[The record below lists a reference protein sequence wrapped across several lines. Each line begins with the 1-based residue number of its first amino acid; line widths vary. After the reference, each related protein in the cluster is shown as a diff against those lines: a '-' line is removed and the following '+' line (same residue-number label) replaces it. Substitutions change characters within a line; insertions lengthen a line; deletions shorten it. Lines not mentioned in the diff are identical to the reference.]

1 VRRST
6 VEGDHSTNDT
16 RRPLDV
22 TIRPVREDDLPIL
35 FEHQRD
41 PEANSMAA
49 FPARDREAF
58 MEHWARILSD
68 DALLARAIELDG
80 RVVGNVGSFE
90 FDGRREVGYWIDR
103 AFWGRGVATLA
114 LFAFLGEETRRPLF
128 AGVAPH
134 NAGSMR
140 VLEKCGFERTGE
152 TGADGHVIF
161 RLG

>member
-1 VRRST
+1 M
-6 VEGDHSTNDT
+6 EGYQSENDT
-16 RRPLDV
+16 PRHLIV

-41 PEANSMAA
+41 PEANAMAA

-58 MEHWARILSD
+58 MEHWTKILSD
-68 DALLARAIELDG
+68 QPVLARAIELDG
-80 RVVGNVGSFE
+80 RVAGHVTSFE
-90 FDGRREVGYWIDR
+90 FEGHREVGYWIDR
-103 AFWGRGVATLA
+103 AFWGRGVATRALA
-114 LFAFLGEETRRPLF
+114 AFLREETRRPLF

-134 NAGSMR
+134 NAGSIR

-152 TGADGHVIF
+152 TGSDGHAIF